1 MNLITFENICKS
13 YSEKKLIENLS
24 FGINDGEK
32 IGLIGVNG
40 TGKSTLLKIV
50 AGAEEIDSGKIT
62 KANRVRIEYLPQS
75 PDYDENATVLEQ
87 VFKAESKELNLLGR
101 YEYLPQSPDYDENAT
116 VLEQVFKAE
125 SKELNLLGRYQDLL
139 KKLEKEYSD
148 KTNEELIKVQE
159 QIDTMNLWDLENDAK
174 AVLTKLGIDNF
185 DQKVSE
191 LSSDKTNEELIK
203 VQEQIDT
210 MNLWDLENDAKAVL
224 TKLGIDNFDQ
234 KVSELSGG
242 QKKRISLASALI
254 TPCELLVL
262 DEPTN
267 HLDSDTIDW
276 LEEYLNSRKGSLLMI
291 THDRYFLDRV
301 TNRILELDKGRL
313 FSYEGN
319 YTLFL
324 EKKMERLQL
333 ESSMEDKRQNLI
345 RNELK
350 WVKRGARA
358 RTTKQKA
365 RLQRFDELVNR
376 EVIKEDEKIDIS
388 VNLIRNELKWVKRGA
403 RARTTK
409 QKARLQRFDEL
420 VNREVI
426 KEDEKIDIS
435 VASSRL
441 GKKIIEIKNISK
453 SFDGKKVIDDLEYT
467 LARTDRIGI
476 VGQNGLGKSTLIN
489 ILNGKLQPDSGTI
502 EIGETVK
509 IGCFSQDDSH
519 MDPSMK
525 AIDYIK
531 EESDYITTADGTKIT
546 ASMMCERFLFNGTF
560 SQDDS
565 HMDPSMKAIDYIK
578 EESDYITTAD
588 GTKITASMMC
598 ERFLFNGTLQHTMIE
613 KLSGGERRRLHLL
626 RVLMGAP
633 NVLLLDEPTN
643 DLDIETLSR
652 LEDYLDEFDGVV
664 ITVSHDRYFLDRI
677 CNNGGERRRLHL
689 LRVLMGAPNVLLLDE
704 PTNDLD
710 IETLSRLEDYLDDF
724 DGVVITVSHDRY
736 FLDRICNKIFAYEG
750 NGRIFIFTGNYSD
763 YTIFREI
770 QGIEFEDDKPEKVVE
785 PKKEKEK
792 PKSDKKTKF
801 SYFTGNYSDYTIFRE
816 IQGIEFEDDK
826 PEKVVEPKKEKEK
839 PKSDKKTKFSY
850 KEQKEYDSIDSDI
863 EQLEKKIAALEESTA
878 VYATDFTKLQE
889 IMNEKAELEKELE
902 YKYERWEYL
911 NELAESFQ

>member
-101 YEYLPQSPDYDENAT
+101 Y
-116 VLEQVFKAE
+116 
-125 SKELNLLGRYQDLL
+125 QDLL
-139 KKLEKEYSD
+139 KKLEKEY
-148 KTNEELIKVQE
+148 
-159 QIDTMNLWDLENDAK
+159 
-174 AVLTKLGIDNF
+174 
-185 DQKVSE
+185 
-191 LSSDKTNEELIK
+191 SDKTNEELIK

-388 VNLIRNELKWVKRGA
+388 V
-403 RARTTK
+403 
-409 QKARLQRFDEL
+409 
-420 VNREVI
+420 
-426 KEDEKIDIS
+426 
-435 VASSRL
+435 ASSRL

-476 VGQNGLGKSTLIN
+476 VGKNGLGKSTLIN

-502 EIGETVK
+502 EIGQTVK
-509 IGCFSQDDSH
+509 IGRFS
-519 MDPSMK
+519 K
-525 AIDYIK
+525 
-531 EESDYITTADGTKIT
+531 
-546 ASMMCERFLFNGTF
+546 
-560 SQDDS
+560 DDS

-677 CNNGGERRRLHL
+677 CN
-689 LRVLMGAPNVLLLDE
+689 
-704 PTNDLD
+704 
-710 IETLSRLEDYLDDF
+710 
-724 DGVVITVSHDRY
+724 
-736 FLDRICNKIFAYEG
+736 KIFAYEG

-763 YTIFREI
+763 YA
-770 QGIEFEDDKPEKVVE
+770 
-785 PKKEKEK
+785 
-792 PKSDKKTKF
+792 
-801 SYFTGNYSDYTIFRE
+801 IFRE

>member
-101 YEYLPQSPDYDENAT
+101 Y
-116 VLEQVFKAE
+116 
-125 SKELNLLGRYQDLL
+125 QDLL
-139 KKLEKEYSD
+139 KKLEREY
-148 KTNEELIKVQE
+148 
-159 QIDTMNLWDLENDAK
+159 
-174 AVLTKLGIDNF
+174 
-185 DQKVSE
+185 
-191 LSSDKTNEELIK
+191 SDKTNEELIK

-388 VNLIRNELKWVKRGA
+388 V
-403 RARTTK
+403 
-409 QKARLQRFDEL
+409 
-420 VNREVI
+420 
-426 KEDEKIDIS
+426 
-435 VASSRL
+435 ASSRL

-476 VGQNGLGKSTLIN
+476 VGKNGLGKSTLIN

-509 IGCFSQDDSH
+509 IGC
-519 MDPSMK
+519 
-525 AIDYIK
+525 
-531 EESDYITTADGTKIT
+531 
-546 ASMMCERFLFNGTF
+546 F

-677 CNNGGERRRLHL
+677 CN
-689 LRVLMGAPNVLLLDE
+689 
-704 PTNDLD
+704 
-710 IETLSRLEDYLDDF
+710 
-724 DGVVITVSHDRY
+724 
-736 FLDRICNKIFAYEG
+736 KIFAYEG
-750 NGRIFIFTGNYSD
+750 NGRIFI
-763 YTIFREI
+763 
-770 QGIEFEDDKPEKVVE
+770 
-785 PKKEKEK
+785 
-792 PKSDKKTKF
+792 
-801 SYFTGNYSDYTIFRE
+801 FTGNYSDYTIFRE

>member
-101 YEYLPQSPDYDENAT
+101 Y
-116 VLEQVFKAE
+116 
-125 SKELNLLGRYQDLL
+125 QDLL
-139 KKLEKEYSD
+139 KKLEKEY
-148 KTNEELIKVQE
+148 
-159 QIDTMNLWDLENDAK
+159 
-174 AVLTKLGIDNF
+174 
-185 DQKVSE
+185 
-191 LSSDKTNEELIK
+191 SDKTNEELIK

-388 VNLIRNELKWVKRGA
+388 V
-403 RARTTK
+403 
-409 QKARLQRFDEL
+409 
-420 VNREVI
+420 
-426 KEDEKIDIS
+426 
-435 VASSRL
+435 ASSRL

-476 VGQNGLGKSTLIN
+476 VGKNGLGKSTLIN

-546 ASMMCERFLFNGTF
+546 ASMMCERFLFNGT
-560 SQDDS
+560 
-565 HMDPSMKAIDYIK
+565 
-578 EESDYITTAD
+578 
-588 GTKITASMMC
+588 
-598 ERFLFNGTLQHTMIE
+598 LQHNMIE

-677 CNNGGERRRLHL
+677 CN
-689 LRVLMGAPNVLLLDE
+689 
-704 PTNDLD
+704 
-710 IETLSRLEDYLDDF
+710 
-724 DGVVITVSHDRY
+724 
-736 FLDRICNKIFAYEG
+736 KIFAYEG
-750 NGRIFIFTGNYSD
+750 NGRIFIFTGNYSN

-770 QGIEFEDDKPEKVVE
+770 QGIEFEDDKPEK
-785 PKKEKEK
+785 
-792 PKSDKKTKF
+792 
-801 SYFTGNYSDYTIFRE
+801 I
-816 IQGIEFEDDK
+816 
-826 PEKVVEPKKEKEK
+826 VEPKKEKEK